1 MLVQEEEEALDPDCR
16 SAPCRSLPTPPAK
29 VVAPHS
35 GVCLVDPALQTDFRR
50 ALRIFERDVPLLI
63 NGETG
68 CGKEAFAK
76 AYGTGISS
84 QLHFHDIEVSND
96 DQHKPLIICNKVT
109 SPIHITISH
118 TDHYATA
125 TVIIEA

>member
-1 MLVQEEEEALDPDCR
+1 MIIGLGTDLVETIRIKEAIAGNLR
-16 SAPCRSLPTPPAK
+16 FVGKLLTENELATYNEIRNEK
-29 VVAPHS
+29 RQVEFVA
-35 GVCLVDPALQTDFRR
+35 GRWA
-50 ALRIFERDVPLLI
+50 A
-63 NGETG
+63 
-68 CGKEAFAK
+68 KEAFAK

-96 DQHKPLIICNKVT
+96 EKRKPIILCDKVT
-109 SPIHITISH
+109 SPVHVTISH

>member
-1 MLVQEEEEALDPDCR
+1 MIGRGPMIIGLGTDLVETARIKEAIANNARFVAKLLTDKELSTYQEMHNEKRQIEF
-16 SAPCRSLPTPPAK
+16 
-29 VVAPHS
+29 VA
-35 GVCLVDPALQTDFRR
+35 GRWA
-50 ALRIFERDVPLLI
+50 A
-63 NGETG
+63 
-68 CGKEAFAK
+68 KEAFAK

>member
-1 MLVQEEEEALDPDCR
+1 MIGRGPMIIGLGTDLVETVRIKEAIANNSRFVGKLLTENELSTYTDILNEKR
-16 SAPCRSLPTPPAK
+16 R
-29 VVAPHS
+29 VEFVA
-35 GVCLVDPALQTDFRR
+35 GRWA
-50 ALRIFERDVPLLI
+50 A
-63 NGETG
+63 
-68 CGKEAFAK
+68 KEAFAK

-96 DQHKPLIICNKVT
+96 DQRKPIIICDKVDT
-109 SPIHITISH
+109 SVHITISH

>member
-1 MLVQEEEEALDPDCR
+1 MIIGLGTDLVETARIKEAIANNSRFVGKLLTENELSTYTDILNEKR
-16 SAPCRSLPTPPAK
+16 R
-29 VVAPHS
+29 VEFVA
-35 GVCLVDPALQTDFRR
+35 GRWA
-50 ALRIFERDVPLLI
+50 A
-63 NGETG
+63 
-68 CGKEAFAK
+68 KEAFAK

-109 SPIHITISH
+109 SPIHVTISH

>member
-1 MLVQEEEEALDPDCR
+1 MIIGLGTDLVETARIKEAIANNARFVVKLLTDQELSTYQEIHNEKRQIEFIAGR
-16 SAPCRSLPTPPAK
+16 WAA
-29 VVAPHS
+29 
-35 GVCLVDPALQTDFRR
+35 
-50 ALRIFERDVPLLI
+50 
-63 NGETG
+63 
-68 CGKEAFAK
+68 KEAFAK

-84 QLHFHDIEVSND
+84 QLHFHDIEVFND
-96 DQHKPLIICNKVT
+96 DQRKPLIICNKVT

>member
-1 MLVQEEEEALDPDCR
+1 MIGRGPMIIGLGTDLVETARIKEAIANNARFVVKLLTDQELSTYQEIHNEKRQIEFIAGR
-16 SAPCRSLPTPPAK
+16 WAA
-29 VVAPHS
+29 
-35 GVCLVDPALQTDFRR
+35 
-50 ALRIFERDVPLLI
+50 
-63 NGETG
+63 
-68 CGKEAFAK
+68 KEAFAK

-84 QLHFHDIEVSND
+84 QLHFHDIEVFND
-96 DQHKPLIICNKVT
+96 DQRKPLIICNKVT

>member
-1 MLVQEEEEALDPDCR
+1 MIGRGPMIIGLGTDLVETARIKEAIANNARFVAKLLTDKELSTYQEMHNEKRQIEF
-16 SAPCRSLPTPPAK
+16 
-29 VVAPHS
+29 VA
-35 GVCLVDPALQTDFRR
+35 GRWA
-50 ALRIFERDVPLLI
+50 A
-63 NGETG
+63 
-68 CGKEAFAK
+68 KEAFAK

-96 DQHKPLIICNKVT
+96 DQRKPLIICNKVT